1 MDVPNIQNTDDK
13 FDKKIQNDYDNA
25 HDRTVNEL
33 SKNYYEFLKNNTEIE
48 YDIDHMLMYINNI
61 NNNNDEIN
69 NLDKDLILN
78 YLNHLLLNNENITNF
93 ECNEYDFLILCW
105 NRSLMEINKEK
116 TKDIQ
121 TSILNNIVDFY
132 STDYDLFN
140 NLIIKKLCCPSG
152 RIMKLLSSFCYLD
165 DNKTLGGF
173 LSTDMLRKEF
183 LNKASIKYI
192 DDISY
197 NDYHNILNN
206 IILEYDEIYHEQL
219 KMFRDTLINS
229 LVF

>member
-1 MDVPNIQNTDDK
+1 MDVPNIQNINDN
-13 FDKKIQNDYDNA
+13 FDKKIENDHDNA

-33 SKNYYEFLKNNTEIE
+33 SKYYYEYLKNNTNID
-48 YDIDHMLMYINNI
+48 YDIDHMLTHINNDNI
-61 NNNNDEIN
+61 ND
-69 NLDKDLILN
+69 LDKNLILN
-78 YLNHLLLNNENITNF
+78 YLNHLLLNNDNIINF

-105 NRSLMEINKEK
+105 NRSLMEINKEN
-116 TKDIQ
+116 TKYIQ

-152 RIMKLLSSFCYLD
+152 RIMRLLSSFCYLD
-165 DNKTLGGF
+165 NNKTLGGF

-192 DDISY
+192 NNISY
-197 NDYHNILNN
+197 NDYYNILNN
-206 IILEYDEIYHEQL
+206 IILEYNEIYHEQL
-219 KMFRDTLINS
+219 KKFRDTLIES

>member
-1 MDVPNIQNTDDK
+1 MDVPNIQNINDN
-13 FDKKIQNDYDNA
+13 FDKKIKNDHDNA

-33 SKNYYEFLKNNTEIE
+33 SKYYYEYLKNNTNID
-48 YDIDHMLMYINNI
+48 YDIDHMLTHI
-61 NNNNDEIN
+61 NNNNNIN
-69 NLDKDLILN
+69 DLDKNLILN
-78 YLNHLLLNNENITNF
+78 YLNQLLLNNDKITNF
-93 ECNEYDFLILCW
+93 ECNEFDFLILCW
-105 NRSLMEINKEK
+105 NRSLMEINKENRK
-116 TKDIQ
+116 YIQ
-121 TSILNNIVDFY
+121 ASILNNIVDFY

-165 DNKTLGGF
+165 NNKTLGGF

-192 DDISY
+192 NNISY
-197 NDYHNILNN
+197 NDYYNILNN
-206 IILEYDEIYHEQL
+206 IILEYNKIYHEQL
-219 KMFRDTLINS
+219 KKFRDTLIES

>member
-1 MDVPNIQNTDDK
+1 MDVPNIQNINDN
-13 FDKKIQNDYDNA
+13 FDKKIENDHDNA

-33 SKNYYEFLKNNTEIE
+33 SKYYYEYLKNNTNID
-48 YDIDHMLMYINNI
+48 YDIDNMLTHINNDNI
-61 NNNNDEIN
+61 ND
-69 NLDKDLILN
+69 LDKNLILN
-78 YLNHLLLNNENITNF
+78 YLNQLLLNNDNITNF
-93 ECNEYDFLILCW
+93 ECNEFDFLILCW
-105 NRSLMEINKEK
+105 NRSLMEINKEN
-116 TKDIQ
+116 TKYIQ
-121 TSILNNIVDFY
+121 ASILNNIVDFY

-165 DNKTLGGF
+165 NNKTLGGF

-192 DDISY
+192 NNISY
-197 NDYHNILNN
+197 NDYYNILNN
-206 IILEYDEIYHEQL
+206 IILEYNKIYHEQL
-219 KMFRDTLINS
+219 KKFRDTLIES

>member
-1 MDVPNIQNTDDK
+1 MDVPNIQNINDN
-13 FDKKIQNDYDNA
+13 FDKKIENDYDNA

-33 SKNYYEFLKNNTEIE
+33 SKYYYEYLKNNTNID
-48 YDIDHMLMYINNI
+48 YDIDHMLTHI
-61 NNNNDEIN
+61 NNNNNIN
-69 NLDKDLILN
+69 DLDKNLILN
-78 YLNHLLLNNENITNF
+78 YLNQLLLNNDKITNF
-93 ECNEYDFLILCW
+93 ECNEFDFLILCW
-105 NRSLMEINKEK
+105 NRSLMEINKENRK
-116 TKDIQ
+116 YIQ
-121 TSILNNIVDFY
+121 ASILNNIVDFY

-165 DNKTLGGF
+165 NNKTLGGF

-192 DDISY
+192 NNISY
-197 NDYHNILNN
+197 NDYYNILNN
-206 IILEYDEIYHEQL
+206 IILEYNKIYHEQL
-219 KMFRDTLINS
+219 KKFRDTLIES

>member
-1 MDVPNIQNTDDK
+1 MDVPNIQNINDN
-13 FDKKIQNDYDNA
+13 FDKKIENDHDNA

-33 SKNYYEFLKNNTEIE
+33 SKYYYEYLKNNTNID
-48 YDIDHMLMYINNI
+48 YDIDHMLTHINNDNI
-61 NNNNDEIN
+61 ND
-69 NLDKDLILN
+69 LDKNLILN
-78 YLNHLLLNNENITNF
+78 YLNHLLLNNDNITNF

-105 NRSLMEINKEK
+105 NRSLMEINKEN
-116 TKDIQ
+116 TKYIQ
-121 TSILNNIVDFY
+121 ASILNNIVDFY

-165 DNKTLGGF
+165 NNKTLGGF

-183 LNKASIKYI
+183 LNKASIIYI
-192 DDISY
+192 NNISY
-197 NDYHNILNN
+197 NEYYNILNN

-219 KMFRDTLINS
+219 KKFRDTLIES

>member
-1 MDVPNIQNTDDK
+1 MDVPNIQNINDK
-13 FDKKIQNDYDNA
+13 FDKKIENDHDNA

-33 SKNYYEFLKNNTEIE
+33 SKYYYEYLKNNTNID
-48 YDIDHMLMYINNI
+48 YDIDHMLTHI
-61 NNNNDEIN
+61 NNNNNIN
-69 NLDKDLILN
+69 DLDKNLILN
-78 YLNHLLLNNENITNF
+78 YLNQLLLNNDKITNF
-93 ECNEYDFLILCW
+93 ECNEFDFLILCW
-105 NRSLMEINKEK
+105 NRSLMEINKENRK
-116 TKDIQ
+116 YIQ
-121 TSILNNIVDFY
+121 ASILNNIVDFY

-165 DNKTLGGF
+165 NNKTLGGF

-192 DDISY
+192 NNISY
-197 NDYHNILNN
+197 NDYYNILNN
-206 IILEYDEIYHEQL
+206 IILEYNKIYHEQL
-219 KMFRDTLINS
+219 KKFRDTLIES

>member
-1 MDVPNIQNTDDK
+1 MDALDIQNINDN
-13 FDKKIQNDYDNA
+13 FDKKIENDHDNA

-33 SKNYYEFLKNNTEIE
+33 SKYYYEYLKNNTNID
-48 YDIDHMLMYINNI
+48 YDIDHMLTHINNDNI
-61 NNNNDEIN
+61 ND
-69 NLDKDLILN
+69 LDKNLILN
-78 YLNHLLLNNENITNF
+78 YLNHLLLNNDNITNF

-105 NRSLMEINKEK
+105 NRSLMEINKEN
-116 TKDIQ
+116 TKYIQ
-121 TSILNNIVDFY
+121 ASILNNIVDFY

-165 DNKTLGGF
+165 NNKTLGGF

-192 DDISY
+192 NNISY
-197 NDYHNILNN
+197 NEYYNILNN

-219 KMFRDTLINS
+219 KKFRDTLIDS